1 MVMEAGEADLATVL
15 TRTRNEKGYV
25 EGNFA
30 RLAWQQMLEAVQ
42 TIHDE
47 RIVHGDLKPANFLF
61 VRVPASDEAVG
72 GFIFDFEAFRA
83 ASGPWGRVDGVERCS
98 GPTGTLSPR
107 PVGERSTLMPSY
119 RAGPGPPEAY

>member
-61 VRVPASDEAVG
+61 VRA
-72 GFIFDFEAFRA
+72 
-83 ASGPWGRVDGVERCS
+83 
-98 GPTGTLSPR
+98 LR
-107 PVGERSTLMPSY
+107 PL
-119 RAGPGPPEAY
+119 